1 MMLYDTHFFR
11 KYFCLKDCKKKKDIQ
26 KHLHLKMAL
35 SNKAVYFPIF
45 IESSNRCWLK

>member
-1 MMLYDTHFFR
+1 MIQFFLENISAS
-11 KYFCLKDCKKKKDIQ
+11 KTAKKKKDIL

-35 SNKAVYFPIF
+35 SNKTVYFPIL

>member
-1 MMLYDTHFFR
+1 MIQIFLENISTS
-11 KYFCLKDCKKKKDIQ
+11 KTAKKKDIQ

-35 SNKAVYFPIF
+35 SNKTVYFPIF